1 MGGGPHVRLILR
13 ASLWALAISA
23 SLFLVYQAY
32 LFGHVWTLRSS
43 HPVSTSFMD
52 LEQQRLSRLDPPGV
66 IRQHWVPYERIS
78 RYAKRAVVAAED
90 SGFTAHRG
98 VEWEAIEQ
106 AFRTNRESGEI
117 RFGGSTITMQLAKNL
132 YLSPARSYWRK
143 GQEILIA
150 VMLESVLS
158 KTRILELY
166 LNLVE
171 WGDGVFGIE
180 AAARHYYGVSA
191 AQINP
196 WQAAWLASIL
206 PAPKRYDRDRQSQ
219 WIERKAGV
227 ILRRMPM
234 VSLP

>member
-1 MGGGPHVRLILR
+1 MRLILR
-13 ASLWALAISA
+13 ASVWALAISA
-23 SLFLVYQAY
+23 CFFLVYQAY
-32 LFGHVWTLRSS
+32 LFAQVWALRSAQ
-43 HPVSTSFMD
+43 PETTSFMD
-52 LEQQRLSRLDPPGV
+52 LEQQRLSRLDPPRA
-66 IRQHWVPYERIS
+66 IRQQWVPYERIS

-98 VEWEAIEQ
+98 VEWDAIEQ
-106 AFRTNRESGEI
+106 AFRTNLESGEI

-180 AAARHYYGVSA
+180 SAARHYFGVSA
-191 AQINP
+191 AQLNP

-206 PAPKRYDRDRQSQ
+206 PAPKRYDQDRQSR

>member
-1 MGGGPHVRLILR
+1 VRLIWR
-13 ASLWALAISA
+13 MGRWALVIGA
-23 SLFLVYQAY
+23 SFFLVYQAY
-32 LFGHVWTLRSS
+32 FFVQVWLLRSAE
-43 HPVSTSFMD
+43 PATTAFMAI
-52 LEQQRLSRLDPPGV
+52 EQQRLSRLKPPRT
-66 IRQHWVPYERIS
+66 IRQQWVPYDRIS
-78 RYAKRAVVAAED
+78 RYAKRAVIAAED

-98 VEWEAIEQ
+98 IEWDAIEQ
-106 AFRTNRESGEI
+106 ALRTNRESGEI

-150 VMLESVLS
+150 IMLESALD

-180 AAARHYYGVSA
+180 AASRHYFGVSA

-206 PAPKRYDRDRQSQ
+206 PAPKRYDRDRRSQ

-227 ILRRMPM
+227 ILRRMPL
-234 VSLP
+234 VSLPSD

>member
-1 MGGGPHVRLILR
+1 MRLIWR
-13 ASLWALAISA
+13 TGRWALVVGAGF
-23 SLFLVYQAY
+23 FLVYQAY
-32 LFGHVWTLRSS
+32 FFVQVWFLRSAE
-43 HPVSTSFMD
+43 PATTAFMAI
-52 LEQQRLSRLDPPGV
+52 EQQRLSRLSPPRT
-66 IRQHWVPYERIS
+66 IRQQWVAYDRIS
-78 RYAKRAVVAAED
+78 RYAKRAVIAAED

-98 VEWEAIEQ
+98 IEWDAIEQ
-106 AFRTNRESGEI
+106 ALRTNRESGEI

-143 GQEILIA
+143 GQEILI
-150 VMLESVLS
+150 VTMLESTLD

-180 AAARHYYGVSA
+180 AAARHYFGVSA
-191 AQINP
+191 GQINP

-206 PAPKRYDRDRQSQ
+206 PAPKRYDRDRRSQ

-227 ILRRMPM
+227 ILRRMPL
-234 VSLP
+234 VSLPSD